1 MAQHTDFPLHEISL
15 SHYMAAESGLA
26 FGAHAPSH
34 RISFFA
40 IVWFSES
47 GGEHFIDFESFP
59 IIANQVFLLGPN
71 QVHSIPAAE
80 LPSARTI
87 VFDHEVF
94 DQIVEPHLRQL
105 FLPFEN
111 VPFSIPE
118 DMTIP
123 LRHLFDLILLECSGA
138 AEIPLLLKYTTA
150 FVTYLYRFSKHNLRI
165 AGGEDHRL
173 VRLFQLMQMHYR
185 QEKSAAFYAR
195 QIGLTSKRVNELLR
209 EKMGTT
215 VSKLLYRLMLI
226 EAKREL
232 FHQQHA
238 IKEIAY
244 GLGFSDQ
251 SYFARFFK
259 KQTGLTPE
267 EFRAGARRPR

>member
-1 MAQHTDFPLHEISL
+1 MLHHTDFPMHEL
-15 SHYMAAESGLA
+15 PPARFMASGSGLA
-26 FGAHAPSH
+26 LGDHAQSH

-40 IVWFSES
+40 IVWFSET
-47 GGEHFIDFESFP
+47 GGTHHVDFESFP
-59 IIANQVFLLGPN
+59 VKANEVFLLAPN
-71 QVHSIPAAE
+71 QVHSIPAAR
-80 LPSARTI
+80 LPRARTI
-87 VFDHEVF
+87 VFAHDIF
-94 DQIVEPHLRQL
+94 DRIDEPHLRQL

-111 VPFSIPE
+111 EAF
-118 DMTIP
+118 TIP
-123 LRHLFDLILLECSGA
+123 AEMQGPLMHLFDLILLECAGA
-138 AEIPLLLKYTTA
+138 ADLALLLKYTTA
-150 FVTYLYRFSKHNLRI
+150 YLTHLYRFGKRSHRV
-165 AGGEDHRL
+165 AGAEDHRL

-195 QIGLTSKRVNELLR
+195 EIGLTPKRVNELLR
-209 EKMGTT
+209 EKMKTT

-232 FHQQHA
+232 YHRQHSV
-238 IKEIAY
+238 KEIAY

-267 EFRAGARRPR
+267 EFRAGAR

>member
-1 MAQHTDFPLHEISL
+1 MASG
-15 SHYMAAESGLA
+15 SGLA
-26 FGAHAPSH
+26 FGEHAPSH

-40 IVWFSES
+40 IVWFTES
-47 GGEHFIDFESFP
+47 AGTHLIDFESFP
-59 IIANQVFLLGPN
+59 IRANEVFLLGPN
-71 QVHSIPAAE
+71 QVHSIPAPE
-80 LPSARTI
+80 LPGSRTI
-87 VFDHEVF
+87 VFAHEVF
-94 DQIVEPHLRQL
+94 DRIDEPHLRQL

-111 VPFSIPE
+111 TGIRIPE
-118 DMTIP
+118 EMVAP
-123 LRHLFDLILLECSGA
+123 LTHIFDLILLECNGA
-138 AEIPLLLKYTTA
+138 ADVTLLLKYTTA
-150 FVTYLYRFSKHNLRI
+150 LLTHLYRFGRHDRRI
-165 AGGEDHRL
+165 GEDHRL
-173 VRLFQLMQMHYR
+173 VKLFQLMQEHYR

-195 QIGLTSKRVNELLR
+195 QIGLTPKRINELLR

-232 FHQQHA
+232 YHQQHSV
-238 IKEIAY
+238 KEIAY

-267 EFRAGARRPR
+267 EFRSGVRVAK